1 MGLSEA
7 RPMNP
12 VPTSVRL
19 LDRLELARPDASD
32 WDLLQGIFLPRSEG
46 T

>member
-1 MGLSEA
+1 
-7 RPMNP
+7 MNP

-19 LDRLELARPDASD
+19 LDRLELARPDAAA
-32 WDLLQGIFLPRSEG
+32 WDLRQGIFLPRSEG

>member
-1 MGLSEA
+1 
-7 RPMNP
+7 MNP

-32 WDLLQGIFLPRSEG
+32 WDLRQGIFLPRSEG